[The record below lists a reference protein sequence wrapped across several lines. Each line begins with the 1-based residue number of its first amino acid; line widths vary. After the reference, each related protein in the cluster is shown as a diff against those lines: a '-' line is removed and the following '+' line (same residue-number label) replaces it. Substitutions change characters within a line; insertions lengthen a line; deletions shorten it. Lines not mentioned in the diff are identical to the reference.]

1 MKRLSPSSS
10 SLSASLFTSP
20 FVSGARAL
28 AIAIAVVGAVV
39 STSAC
44 DDKPAEPALP
54 PTIGD
59 KIPSGHGAPKGTP
72 GADKLGEPPAGMP
85 SPHGSHSAP
94 GGGIAG
100 APSGISQLDKAAVV
114 AKVDD
119 VVITKADLD
128 RSMAQA
134 AALAGVPPEMLDPQ
148 MKSAFELPAYEKLIE
163 RTLLAKEARRRGL
176 WPSDADVKAKR
187 AEMLKSLPAGK
198 TLTDVLT
205 AIGADEASFD
215 SDLHIDV
222 AIAALLKSLEAAAVK
237 PAAAAIAAIYEA
249 NKAVF
254 TVPDTASAAH
264 ILVKVDRASG
274 KEVIAE
280 KKALAEAIKKEVVG
294 KDDAT
299 FARVAAEKSDDISG
313 KARGGD
319 LGTFKRGDLFPEF
332 EAVAFK
338 IKDGEIVGPVQTD
351 RGFHII
357 RGGGA
362 KAGRVLPAAE
372 ANGIIAE
379 RERVK
384 GFLAAVDTLV
394 EKLRGE
400 AKIERVVE
408 PVASPLV
415 DPSERGSRVPSW
427 KANSKSAIPGMA
439 NPHGAPGSPAPAPAP
454 TGH

>member
-1 MKRLSPSSS
+1 MKRS
-10 SLSASLFTSP
+10 SLSSFIASLT
-20 FVSGARAL
+20 V
-28 AIAIAVVGAVV
+28 AVACVGGAVV
-39 STSAC
+39 VTAC
-44 DDKPAEPALP
+44 DDKPATPALP

-59 KIPSGHGAPKGTP
+59 KIPAGHGAPTGTP
-72 GADKLGEPPAGMP
+72 GADKIGETPAGMP
-85 SPHGSHSAP
+85 SPHGSHDSP
-94 GGGIAG
+94 GGMDG
-100 APSGISQLDKAAVV
+100 APSAISKLDKTAVV
-114 AKVDD
+114 ARVDD

-134 AALAGVPPEMLDPQ
+134 AALAGVPPEMLDAQ

-163 RTLLAKEARRRGL
+163 RSLLAKEARRRGL
-176 WPSDADVKAKR
+176 WPTDADVKAKR
-187 AEMLKSLPAGK
+187 DEMLKSLPPGK
-198 TLTDVLT
+198 TLADVL
-205 AIGADEASFD
+205 AAVGADEKSFD
-215 SDLHIDV
+215 ADLHVDV
-222 AIAALLKSLEAAAVK
+222 AIAALLKALEAEAKK
-237 PAAAAIAAIYEA
+237 PDPKEIAAIYEA

-280 KKALAEAIKKEVVG
+280 KKALADSIKKEVVG

-319 LGTFKRGDLFPEF
+319 LGTFKKGDLFPEF

-338 IKDGEIVGPVQTD
+338 LKEGEIAGPVQTD

-362 KAGRVLPAAE
+362 KPGRVLPVAE

-384 GFLAAVDTLV
+384 GFLGAVDTLV
-394 EKLRGE
+394 DKLRGE

-415 DPSERGSRVPSW
+415 DPAERGSRVPSW
-427 KANSKSAIPGMA
+427 KANSKSAMPGMA
-439 NPHGAPGSPAPAPAP
+439 NPHGAPGSPAPAP